1 MGIKANSLNGK
12 RPEPVKKEI
21 PVTPVQEVPSSPLLA
36 TIRKSV
42 ALRFSNGYE
51 FSIGYEN
58 GKLIIS
64 ATLNGKEAFYLDE
77 IPEEFVESLRRML

>member
-1 MGIKANSLNGK
+1 MGIKASSLNGK
-12 RPEPVKKEI
+12 KPEVKKEN
-21 PVTPVQEVPSSPLLA
+21 PPPQTQEIQTAPLLA

-42 ALRFSNGYE
+42 SLRFSNGYE
-51 FSIGYEN
+51 FCIGYEN

-64 ATLNGKEAFYLDE
+64 ATLNGNEAFYLDE